1 MIASAVVRKARAL
14 AARGLRLLKG
24 PSDLFERF
32 QDSAQACT
40 WKDHDRILDW
50 AIRRADEDDRSSPPV
65 PTDPLVARG
74 LELKRSVESA
84 FRAKHVTLGRNLRIL
99 VHLPDFEWSPGGYSL
114 FGNMISSL
122 NFLGI
127 PAEPLKWGESL
138 QAALGRFEA
147 SCILTS
153 DHESFLNRIDWDILL
168 ARKKRTPL
176 LLGLTASPD
185 GDGNTPLEGRLAW
198 ARKHAVDF
206 YYNFQAAE
214 YVRGSEAYSAFFR
227 QGYPVF
233 SVEFGANLL
242 HYYPVEKTLEDL
254 DYVLLASSN
263 PDKLERYLRY
273 LGPILRK
280 YKGFIDGPGWK
291 RVSRYAPA
299 RTHRYL
305 YSRGR
310 VGINLHIPS
319 SIESQNELNERTYI
333 LAACGVPQVID
344 KAQLLPQRFSSG
356 CFFVAASPSDYLDAF
371 VSALREPQ
379 MAREKARHALEEVF
393 ARHTT
398 YHRMD
403 AFVRN
408 LKTQF
413 GL

>member
-1 MIASAVVRKARAL
+1 M
-14 AARGLRLLKG
+14 
-24 PSDLFERF
+24 
-32 QDSAQACT
+32 
-40 WKDHDRILDW
+40 
-50 AIRRADEDDRSSPPV
+50 
-65 PTDPLVARG
+65 ARG

-153 DHESFLNRIDWDILL
+153 DHESFLNRIDWDIFASPEEKNTAAPGTDRLPGWRWEYSVGGAACVGAK
-168 ARKKRTPL
+168 ARCGL
-176 LLGLTASPD
+176 LLQLS
-185 GDGNTPLEGRLAW
+185 GRRIRSRQRSLQRFLP
-198 ARKHAVDF
+198 ARLP
-206 YYNFQAAE
+206 
-214 YVRGSEAYSAFFR
+214 G
-227 QGYPVF
+227 F